1 MRSGSKKIYY
11 SISEV
16 SEITGIK
23 PHILRF
29 WEKDF
34 PMLRPRKNR
43 GGNRTYREREI
54 RVVLAIKRLLYDEGY
69 TIKGASN
76 KIRQDRS
83 TIDEVQIESVISG
96 GKDPEGSPRTLQDP
110 STDALGDVLKNLR
123 KELNEGQTYPEE
135 TNSSFFERLSMR
147 LWRRTV
153 ISPRMFKL
161 AGRVAGVLQW
171 PLARRGRIRWLPFP
185 LSRWTRY
192 RTFPAVASRPF
203 RSRWRDL
210 E

>member
-16 SEITGIK
+16 SEMTGIK

-29 WEKDF
+29 WEKDL

-76 KIRQDRS
+76 RLRQDRS
-83 TIDEVQIESVISG
+83 AIDVVQIESVING
-96 GKDPEGSPRTLQDP
+96 GKDPVGSPRTEIQAP
-110 STDALGDVLKNLR
+110 STDTLGDVLKNLR
-123 KELNEGQTYPEE
+123 REL
-135 TNSSFFERLSMR
+135 
-147 LWRRTV
+147 
-153 ISPRMFKL
+153 K
-161 AGRVAGVLQW
+161 
-171 PLARRGRIRWLPFP
+171 
-185 LSRWTRY
+185 
-192 RTFPAVASRPF
+192 
-203 RSRWRDL
+203 DL
-210 E
+210 MSILDSHGHKPGGL

>member
-16 SEITGIK
+16 SDITGIK

-76 KIRQDRS
+76 RLRQDRS

-96 GKDPEGSPRTLQDP
+96 GKNPEGSPGTEIQDP

-123 KELNEGQTYPEE
+123 RELNDLLRILDSHGQKPGG
-135 TNSSFFERLSMR
+135 L
-147 LWRRTV
+147 
-153 ISPRMFKL
+153 
-161 AGRVAGVLQW
+161 
-171 PLARRGRIRWLPFP
+171 
-185 LSRWTRY
+185 
-192 RTFPAVASRPF
+192 
-203 RSRWRDL
+203 
-210 E
+210 